1 MRISDWSSDVCS
13 SDLWR
18 LDAACL
24 VDLLGHLE
32 GRFQFGA
39 AVLLHELVAL
49 GLLFGFGLR
58 EREVEAW
65 RHSAE
70 EHFHALGED
79 DALGEFPR
87 LFARRKHQRLLRG
100 REFAGQRSIV
110 AAKDRTSVG

>member
-1 MRISDWSSDVCS
+1 MEGRFCS
-13 SDLWR
+13 MAFSGLRQFQGWR

-58 EREVEAW
+58 EREVE
-65 RHSAE
+65 RSE
-70 EHFHALGED
+70 EHTSELQSLMRISYAVFCLKKKTPQTTLQEQALE
-79 DALGEFPR
+79 A
-87 LFARRKHQRLLRG
+87 KQQR
-100 REFAGQRSIV
+100 QR
-110 AAKDRTSVG
+110 